1 MSILRNTP
9 GTLKSGI
16 IEVLLI
22 FVGVTIAVTF
32 GNWNDKRK
40 EKIIEKNYLE
50 LLSGEVKEN
59 SITLDRMIL
68 KYNNKIEVL
77 KKIMDFTGPV
87 PSNISMYSFDSL
99 LYLGLSSPNF
109 ELTNSIADELLSS
122 GNGYLIRD
130 INLRILITQWNN
142 YYKFYYS
149 SDQKTTLDI
158 LEKYI
163 YTEGS
168 FANINKTANR
178 LIYSKEL
185 KPANFFDTDN
195 RKMLKDPVFQNLISD
210 HLRTYIWFN
219 DKYMN
224 IKVTLDSLSVTL
236 NKNLENYSQRS
247 D

>member
-1 MSILRNTP
+1 
-9 GTLKSGI
+9 LKSGI

-168 FANINKTANR
+168 FANINKTTNR

-185 KPANFFDTDN
+185 KPANFFDLDN
-195 RKMLKDPVFQNLISD
+195 REMLKDPVFQNLISD

-236 NKNLENYSQRS
+236 NKNLENYSQRP

>member
-1 MSILRNTP
+1 MNILRNTP
-9 GTLKSGI
+9 DTFKSGI

-32 GNWNDKRK
+32 GNWNEKRK

-59 SITLDRMIL
+59 SVTLDRMIL

-87 PSNISMYSFDSL
+87 PSNISMLSFDSL

-122 GNGYLIRD
+122 GNGNLIRD

-142 YYKFYYS
+142 YYKFYNS

-168 FANINKTANR
+168 FANINKTTNK

-185 KPANFFDTDN
+185 KPSNFFDLDN

-224 IKVTLDSLSVTL
+224 IKVILDSLSVTL